1 MSGRRGPNYEDV
13 AGSGVW
19 LENNIFMTR
28 DRRQHSAPG
37 GLLTPPDN
45 LLHFI
50 AHICREIFA
59 EFTN

>member
-45 LLHFI
+45 LLYS
-50 AHICREIFA
+50 AHLQRNICRIY
-59 EFTN
+59 